1 MLIQRVATALLL
13 LPLLLAAIWWLPS
26 PHLYLVLSLA
36 ALVAAWE
43 WAALAG
49 HSGRRVRLLYVAA
62 TALALAASWVLREYW
77 LVLLALAAGWWLV
90 ALRWL
95 WGYPANF
102 QRRKPSQT
110 ERSMVGILIVVPG
123 IAAMAMLHQ
132 GSDGPARLLFVF
144 FLIFAADTGAYFAG
158 RRFGRHKLA
167 VAISPGKTVEGALG
181 GALLAAIWALVAGLW
196 LFDLRGSALL
206 LMLALSML
214 VVAASIVGDLTES
227 LFKRSAGVKDS
238 GQLLPGHGGLLDRI
252 DSVLAAAPVMAI
264 GVTVLGL

>member
-1 MLIQRVATALLL
+1 MLTQRVVTALLL

-26 PHLYLVLSLA
+26 AVLYAVLSLA
-36 ALVAAWE
+36 ALIAAWE

-49 HSGRRVRLLYVAA
+49 YADLRGRLVYVLVAA
-62 TALALAASWVLREYW
+62 AALTASWWLRDHW
-77 LVLLALAAGWWLV
+77 LVLLALATGWWLV
-90 ALRWL
+90 AVRWL

-102 QRRKPSQT
+102 QRRKPTST
-110 ERSMVGILIVVPG
+110 ELAVVGLLIVVPA
-123 IAAMAMLHQ
+123 IAAMSMLHQ
-132 GSDGPARLLFVF
+132 GSDGPLRLLFVF

-181 GALLAAIWALVAGLW
+181 GAALAAVWALVAGLW
-196 LFDLRGSALL
+196 LFDLHGAALALL
-206 LMLALSML
+206 LGLSML

-252 DSVLAAAPVMAI
+252 DGVLAAAPVMAI
-264 GVTVLGL
+264 GLTVFGL